1 MRRAVAWVVLLSL
14 SLLSCGCLKEQ
25 LVSPTTPLG
34 HHERLDKTDK
44 PLARPNEKRTPKP
57 ETAVAFAELKVS
69 IADTAQ
75 RTLDRLQSS
84 SAQADD
90 SQLLALEAQRQQ
102 AWRIL
107 QESYQSAQA
116 LYEQAL
122 ALDAKH
128 LPALMGLAR
137 LQEKQ
142 GNLPLA
148 IQWYQRALQHYPQDS
163 RLWFN
168 LGMAYAKHKQWDQAL
183 AHLKRATELEPT
195 NIEFANNYAWC
206 LARCEHDEESWNIF
220 RRHVGDAKAYYRLAL
235 MAKHLGKV
243 ERSRQYLAMSLQV
256 DPRLAEAQEL
266 LAQLDQPQVTQEST
280 GPAVV
285 PAGLMVPKGTD

>member
-1 MRRAVAWVVLLSL
+1 MRHAVAWVMPVSL

-34 HHERLDKTDK
+34 HHERLEKVDK

-75 RTLDRLQSS
+75 RTLDRLQSL

-90 SQLLALEAQRQQ
+90 SQLMALEAQRQQ

-107 QESYQSAQA
+107 QESYQGAQS

-128 LPALMGLAR
+128 LPALTGLAR
-137 LQEKQ
+137 LHEKQ

-195 NIEFANNYAWC
+195 NLEFANNYAWC
-206 LARCEHDEESWNIF
+206 LARCERDEESWNIF

-235 MAKHLGKV
+235 MAKHLGKL
-243 ERSRQYLAMSLQV
+243 ERSRQYLTMSLQI
-256 DPRLAEAQEL
+256 DPQLADARDL
-266 LAQLDQPQVTQEST
+266 LAHLDQPQATQGSA
-280 GPAVV
+280 GPDVV
-285 PAGLMVPKGTD
+285 PAGFVTPKGSE